1 MTTFFLDDFPLDD
14 PGGRWRLT
22 TETELPSLSLL
33 ENRLVTAPFM
43 DGAARV
49 RGSAPTRPITLG
61 LLIPNRAD
69 NGRDWYGPS
78 HGKVMEMAS
87 LLGLAFSSAKNLVIQ
102 MDDGRKRQ
110 AKILNVAASEL
121 KMAPT
126 RAFATIAFSLDLEPY
141 WMEDRI
147 VESAPA
153 VATQNVVFSGFEDMT
168 GPARDLVF
176 RLAGP
181 ADSLTIIHPATGEWI
196 TAPTGAASGSYL
208 YLDVGRG
215 VYWMSYPATDF
226 MGPRNPIPADTGP
239 EGVPVLYP
247 EFDYRTGLSNLRLH
261 AVVPNAGGRIV
272 ARGHRWFI

>member
-61 LLIPNRAD
+61 LLIPNR
-69 NGRDWYGPS
+69 NRSHNWNGPS
-78 HGKVMEMAS
+78 HDTVIETAS
-87 LLGLAFSSAKNLVIQ
+87 LLGLMFSSAKNLVIQ
-102 MDDGRKRQ
+102 MDNGRKRQ

-121 KMAPT
+121 KMSPT

-141 WMEDRI
+141 WMEDQIR
-147 VESAPA
+147 ESG
-153 VATQNVVFSGFEDMT
+153 TSLTGKYVVFPEFEGMT

-176 RLAGP
+176 RLPGP
-181 ADSLTIIHPATGEWI
+181 AASLTITHPATGEWI

-215 VYWMSYPATDF
+215 VYWVSYPATDF

-239 EGVPVLYP
+239 EGIPVLYP
-247 EFDYRTGLSNLRLH
+247 EPTSGAPRLKLE
-261 AVVPNAGGRIV
+261 VSRPNSSGQIV
-272 ARGHRWFI
+272 ARGHKWFI